1 MTSCTSILTGLSFFH
16 FTQVRGWEGWT
27 ADSIELHLQ
36 TRFTQLDTASTLHL
50 YTEGFRTVED
60 IFNILQVSHS
70 RRKVTGGSGVPKA
83 KVMAA
88 YYEKLTT
95 LFWVSENYLFHAFA
109 WYKFY
114 SLCKEC
120 NRGMT
125 EEQKTYQ
132 ASSVLLAALCIPT
145 VADNSSGASDD
156 GAVKIKSSVHD
167 DIAKDKTAR
176 MASLLGFHTRNPT
189 RQALLSELRAKNI
202 MADVPAYLR
211 DLYKLLEENSNPL
224 TLVENVKPL
233 LDRLRTETEG
243 DASLSAYVK
252 PITSVL
258 VLKLMHALSASYHSI
273 SLDHIKSLTS
283 GLGVSFTEV
292 EKAIIVSATSKST
305 APLRVRIDHRGNCL
319 RFGDAGGYAAFESD
333 SMRTQ
338 LTNVAKQLSKVCTVI
353 DPPDLNAI
361 AMERKALYE
370 DVRASVGKEHED
382 MLARKEH
389 IESKK
394 EKTERLAQEKLK
406 EMERKK
412 LEAMVN
418 AKAEEER
425 RLVREQQ
432 LRERE
437 KLDKIKKEMEMT
449 DKKNILKAMG
459 ENIET
464 MTEAELVA
472 IDADKLVKEHNMKA
486 AKKKDEA
493 DRKVREMHKKLD
505 YIVRATRIEEVP
517 LIQKR
522 YVESV
527 KAEKERFEADI
538 IRKAQKAKLQ
548 WEDDCKSKKEIIG
561 FGVFGCMK
569 SFEKT
574 AMEGRI
580 AQHEILCEK
589 EDQNAEDLA
598 EMAKLQRARSRKED
612 EISRQKA
619 EEERIRKEVEQK
631 NAEEERQKREDERR
645 RKEDEQ
651 EELRKK
657 KDTERQAAYRSRES
671 SGGSNAPT
679 SRALDAAGGSYVP
692 PSQRNGGRDTGSRS
706 GAWGASRGDSFGGG
720 RYEGGGSRGFD
731 RDGDRGR
738 GGNDRDGDRGRGG
751 GYDRDR
757 DRGSGGGYDR
767 DGDRG
772 SGGGHYSSDRGQG
785 GQEPRSNSRW
795 N

>member
-1 MTSCTSILTGLSFFH
+1 M
-16 FTQVRGWEGWT
+16 
-27 ADSIELHLQ
+27 
-36 TRFTQLDTASTLHL
+36 
-50 YTEGFRTVED
+50 
-60 IFNILQVSHS
+60 
-70 RRKVTGGSGVPKA
+70 PKA

-125 EEQKTYQ
+125 DEQKTYQ

-145 VADNSSGASDD
+145 VADNSTPASDD
-156 GAVKIKSSVHD
+156 GAVKIKSNVHD

-189 RQALLSELRAKNI
+189 RQALLSELRAKNV
-202 MADVPAYLR
+202 MADVPDYLR

-224 TLVENVKPL
+224 TLVEKAKPL
-233 LDRLRTETEG
+233 LERLRKETDG
-243 DASLSAYVK
+243 DASLSAYVE

-273 SLDHIKSLTS
+273 GLDHIKSLTS
-283 GLGVSFTEV
+283 GLGVSFTDV

-305 APLRVRIDHRGNCL
+305 APLRVRIDHRENCL
-319 RFGDAGGYAAFESD
+319 RFGDAGGSAAFESD

-338 LTNVAKQLSKVCTVI
+338 LTNVAKQLAKVCTVI
-353 DPPDLNAI
+353 DPPDLTAI

-394 EKTERLAQEKLK
+394 EKTERLAQDKLK
-406 EMERKK
+406 EQERKK
-412 LEAMVN
+412 FEAMVN

-437 KLDKIKKEMEMT
+437 KLEKIKKEMEMT

-493 DRKVREMHKKLD
+493 ERKVREMHKKLD

-517 LIQKR
+517 IIQKR

-527 KAEKERFEADI
+527 KAEKERFEADV
-538 IRKAQKAKLQ
+538 IRKAQKAKVQ
-548 WEDDCKSKKEIIG
+548 WEDDCKSKKDIIT
-561 FGVFGCMK
+561 FGVFECMR

-580 AQHEILCEK
+580 AQHDILCQK

-598 EMAKLQRARSRKED
+598 EMAKLQRARNRKED
-612 EISRQKA
+612 ELRRVEA

-631 NAEEERQKREDERR
+631 KAEDERQKREDERK
-645 RKEDEQ
+645 RKESEL

-657 KDTERQAAYRSRES
+657 KDTERQATFRSRES
-671 SGGSNAPT
+671 SGGSNVPT
-679 SRALDAAGGSYVP
+679 SRALDSAGGNYVP
-692 PSQRNGGRDTGSRS
+692 PSRRDRGTGGDSGPGSS
-706 GAWGASRGDSFGGG
+706 AWGTGRGDSFGGG
-720 RYEGGGSRGFD
+720 RYEGGGSRG
-731 RDGDRGR
+731 
-738 GGNDRDGDRGRGG
+738 
-751 GYDRDR
+751 
-757 DRGSGGGYDR
+757 YDR

-772 SGGGHYSSDRGQG
+772 NDRGGDRGGNGGYNRDGDRGGNGGYNRDGDRGGDGGHNRDGDRGGRYNSDR

-795 N
+795 S